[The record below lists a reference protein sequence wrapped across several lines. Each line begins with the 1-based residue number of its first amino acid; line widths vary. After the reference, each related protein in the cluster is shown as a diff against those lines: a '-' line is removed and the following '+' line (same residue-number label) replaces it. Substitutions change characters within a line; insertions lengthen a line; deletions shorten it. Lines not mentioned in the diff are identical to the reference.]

1 VRKIIFKEDIET
13 VHLSGTWN
21 SDDYVAIKG
30 SQLFLVSYTDLSNT
44 KYWGFSTVEDR
55 LSHKYNNELLY
66 MARTATDSVR
76 KALDD
81 NVDVFCSDDLDEVLV

>member
-1 VRKIIFKEDIET
+1 
-13 VHLSGTWN
+13 
-21 SDDYVAIKG
+21 
-30 SQLFLVSYTDLSNT
+30 
-44 KYWGFSTVEDR
+44 
-55 LSHKYNNELLY
+55 